1 VKDVKSILKKKF
13 PNIFRSR
20 ENIPPPYKGRIQR
33 HHFIVICLLAALE
46 WKGGRPAAEWKWVD
60 IELDEELEDD
70 EAAGEHR
77 RMRPI
82 TKENR

>member
-1 VKDVKSILKKKF
+1 MKSILIKKVPQNFQK
-13 PNIFRSR
+13 PRKIF
-20 ENIPPPYKGRIQR
+20 PPPYKGRIQR
-33 HHFIVICLLAALE
+33 HFIVICLLAALE